1 MTYHS
6 ACRDAVWRGVWNKK
20 EMKLEPTTV
29 WLKQKDPL
37 SDELA
42 INILSI
48 NLPPGPCAPFSTL
61 SASLSEGL
69 CTALMFWEP
78 QKQLGNIL
86 FLFPAGLKVSTKKTS
101 SGFTLCLQQWY
112 FALQRSQLADDSF
125 VFHSLTLCQCCAQFS
140 LANSSVLVHFSDK
153 VMTSRLESSVSSC
166 SASSTVS
173 LV

>member
-29 WLKQKDPL
+29 WLKQKNPL

-86 FLFPAGLKVSTKKTS
+86 FLFPARLKVSTKKTYPVVS
-101 SGFTLCLQQWY
+101 HSAFNSGILLCSGLSW
-112 FALQRSQLADDSF
+112 LMIP
-125 VFHSLTLCQCCAQFS
+125 LCFIPW
-140 LANSSVLVHFSDK
+140 L
-153 VMTSRLESSVSSC
+153 SVSVVP
-166 SASSTVS
+166 SSLWLILLFWCISQTRWWPLGLNQV
-173 LV
+173 

>member
-6 ACRDAVWRGVWNKK
+6 ACRDAVWRGVWKKK

-29 WLKQKDPL
+29 WLKQKNPL

-48 NLPPGPCAPFSTL
+48 NLPPGKYLVFVPSW
-61 SASLSEGL
+61 SQGL
-69 CTALMFWEP
+69 N
-78 QKQLGNIL
+78 KKNI
-86 FLFPAGLKVSTKKTS
+86 S

-125 VFHSLTLCQCCAQFS
+125 VFHSLTLCQCYAQFS